1 MSRALIGWSGFVGS
15 HLARDARFT
24 HRYRSTDIGTIA
36 GETFE
41 RVVSAGAPAVKWL
54 ANKEPDADR
63 AAIAKLTDALG
74 RVTAREFVLI
84 STVDVYPVPRG
95 VDEDFVP
102 APDAGEA
109 YGRHR
114 RELEAFVRARFPDA
128 LIVRLPGLFGDGL
141 KKNIIFDFL
150 NANRLE
156 AIHQDGAFQFYEL
169 AHLAGDIE
177 RALAAGVRVLNLAT
191 EPVATR
197 DVARVVLGREFT
209 NTLPP
214 PAPRYDFHSRHA
226 HLWGR
231 SGPYLYSRDEV
242 LADLGR
248 FVVRARAAASGGG
261 R

>member
-15 HLARDARFT
+15 HLARDARYT
-24 HRYRSTDIGTIA
+24 HRYRSTDVGSIA
-36 GETFE
+36 GQTFD

-54 ANKEPDADR
+54 ANKEPAADR

-74 RVTAREFVLI
+74 QVTAREFVLI
-84 STVDVYPVPRG
+84 STVDVYPAPLG
-95 VDEDFVP
+95 VDEDFLP
-102 APDAGEA
+102 APEAGEA

-114 RELEAFVRARFPDA
+114 RELEAFVRARFKDA

-150 NANRLE
+150 HANRLE
-156 AIHQDGAFQFYEL
+156 AIHQDGVFQFYEL
-169 AHLAGDIE
+169 AHLAADIE
-177 RALAAGVRVLNLAT
+177 RALAAGVRVLNVAT

-226 HLWGR
+226 ALWGR
-231 SGPYLYSRDEV
+231 TGPYLYAQGDV
-242 LADLGR
+242 LADLAR
-248 FVVRARAAASGGG
+248 FVARTRAASGSAG
-261 R
+261 